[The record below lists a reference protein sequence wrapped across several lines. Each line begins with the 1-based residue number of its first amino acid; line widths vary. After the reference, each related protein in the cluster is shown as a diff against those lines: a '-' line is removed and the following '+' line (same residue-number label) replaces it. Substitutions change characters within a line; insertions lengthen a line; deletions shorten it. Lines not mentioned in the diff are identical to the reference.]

1 MYRRLRRERHQ
12 FRQQS
17 SLIDKGHCTP
27 QRPIPKRRRAHEG
40 QFASWKELTEAGAG
54 ARRFVAWHAH
64 CAAKTARCDSFS
76 YSATVRASQFLL
88 AALTLSVVAVAAPRS
103 TAWAADADNGWLRGP
118 HPFLK
123 PNALQISGG
132 YSAVSGGAIGGLKLK
147 TAFEYELLGSLWL
160 NLHVSFV
167 DGTDKPIDARACN
180 SCGRMAD
187 AMGGLSY
194 RLRMPVPVIVT
205 GTLSGGFLFVFPD
218 EYASAMG
225 VGARAAVAARY
236 YFFDWLGFGLEL
248 ANTVGFV
255 SHEKASGLSRGLAIL
270 DALAGVEIQ
279 FDTP

>member
-1 MYRRLRRERHQ
+1 M
-12 FRQQS
+12 
-17 SLIDKGHCTP
+17 
-27 QRPIPKRRRAHEG
+27 RA
-40 QFASWKELTEAGAG
+40 FP
-54 ARRFVAWHAH
+54 FI
-64 CAAKTARCDSFS
+64 
-76 YSATVRASQFLL
+76 L
-88 AALTLSVVAVAAPRS
+88 AALVSSAVVVSAPS
-103 TAWAADADNGWLRGP
+103 TTALAADKDNGWLRGP

-123 PNALQISGG
+123 SNALQISGG
-132 YSAVSGGAIGGLKLK
+132 FSTISGSGIGGLKLK

-167 DGTDKPIDARACN
+167 DGSDKPIDGRACA

-194 RLRMPVPVIVT
+194 RLRMPVPIIVT
-205 GTLSGGFLFVFPD
+205 GTVSGGFLFVFPD

-236 YFFDWLGFGLEL
+236 YFFDWLGFGVEL
-248 ANTVGFV
+248 ANTVGIV
-255 SHEKASGLSRGLAIL
+255 SHENASGLSRGLASL